1 MLAGAALALLAPS
14 TAMASACGDR
24 ILADWFDNG
33 RIDRSYPVHCY
44 REAIDSIPSDISDYT
59 NAEEVIARALQ
70 QAASGSSGGGTP
82 SDPSNPAEQPSG
94 GGAAGPNDPGD
105 PGTGGGDTGTEVTP
119 AVDASGPSSIPI
131 PLILL
136 AAMSLLLLGAGGLG
150 YLSRRR
156 TAAADGS
163 TDVPGDDEIVG

>member
-1 MLAGAALALLAPS
+1 MLAGVALALLAPS
-14 TAMASACGDR
+14 TALASACGDR

-44 REAIDSIPSDISDYT
+44 GEAIDSIPSDISDYT

-70 QAASGSSGGGTP
+70 QLPSGSPGGTPTDPDDPTAPGGGGTG
-82 SDPSNPAEQPSG
+82 S
-94 GGAAGPNDPGD
+94 PNDPDD
-105 PGTGGGDTGTEVTP
+105 PRTGGGGDPDTEVTP
-119 AVDASGPSSIPI
+119 AVDTSGPSSIPI

-150 YLSRRR
+150 YLARRR

-163 TDVPGDDEIVG
+163 ADVSADDEIVG